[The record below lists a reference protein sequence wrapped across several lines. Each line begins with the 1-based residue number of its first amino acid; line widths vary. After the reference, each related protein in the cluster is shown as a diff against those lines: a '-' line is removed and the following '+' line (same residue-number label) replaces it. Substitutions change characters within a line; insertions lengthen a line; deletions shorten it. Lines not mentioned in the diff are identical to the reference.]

1 MLEEDLGRV
10 EKKKNLSVLTLIS
23 ELLKK
28 TAFESKRAGRKAL
41 RRDGTPEVALILLH
55 VIILTPAAT
64 KRQTLDSKLLD

>member
-1 MLEEDLGRV
+1 MERKKPFGSNFDLGITR
-10 EKKKNLSVLTLIS
+10 
-23 ELLKK
+23 K
-28 TAFESKRAGRKAL
+28 TALERKRAGRKVL